1 MDSPQDPQCQW
12 GPQGAPGGVCAADK
26 RAHLQLSLEEELLW
40 ALRAVVD
47 LVLLPVHSKDVL
59 LQLVGL
65 DEDWT
70 WTRTWLSGDT
80 GDTSLATHSSCPTP
94 LASGG
99 HPHGRR
105 GQTVGYLEHPGHP
118 LERAQASEA
127 ELCHSQA
134 V

>member
-1 MDSPQDPQCQW
+1 M
-12 GPQGAPGGVCAADK
+12 DK
-26 RAHLQLSLEEELLW
+26 RAHLQLGLEEELLW

-70 WTRTWLSGDT
+70 WTRTWLSADT
-80 GDTSLATHSSCPTP
+80 GDTSTATHSSCPTP

-99 HPHGRR
+99 HPGMDAGAKHGLFGASRAP
-105 GQTVGYLEHPGHP
+105 PG
-118 LERAQASEA
+118 ESS
-127 ELCHSQA
+127 SQ
-134 V
+134 